1 VSGFSNEAFVLGR
14 AGVAVGD
21 GVEVADGSGARRWAA
36 VTGASSGI
44 GAAFARALS
53 AEGYG
58 VLLVARGGTA
68 LAAVAAGLPGPTE
81 VLPADLATSA
91 DLARVEARL
100 ARPGEGRI
108 GLLVNNAATGQ
119 WGPFA
124 EQSPEELAE
133 TITVNATAAARLAR
147 AVLPEMVAAGEGGLI
162 TVSSPAGARPSPWLA
177 AYGATKAFLDA
188 LDVSLRA
195 ELAAVGCAVTVT
207 TVWPGWTRTRFH
219 QRLGQDVDHVPAD
232 WWVSADTVACEVL
245 RRHRLGHDTV
255 RVPEPTLRQ
264 WVIDE
269 ARRVRREL
277 PATVKAPMQTLARYT
292 RRLAC

>member
-1 VSGFSNEAFVLGR
+1 ME
-14 AGVAVGD
+14 D
-21 GVEVADGSGARRWAA
+21 GVEGADTSGSRRWAA

-58 VLLVARGGTA
+58 VLLVARDGTA

-81 VLPADLATSA
+81 VLAADLATTA

-108 GLLVNNAATGQ
+108 RLLVNNAATGH

-124 EQSPEELAE
+124 EQSPEQLAE

-147 AVLPEMVAAGEGGLI
+147 AVLPGMVVAGEGGLI
-162 TVSSPAGARPSPWLA
+162 TVSSPAGARPSPLLA
-177 AYGATKAFLDA
+177 AYGASKAFLDA

-195 ELAAVGCAVTVT
+195 ELAAVGSAVTVT

-219 QRLGQDVDHVPAD
+219 ERLGQDVRSVPAQR
-232 WWVSADTVACEVL
+232 WVSAETVACEVL
-245 RRHRLGHDTV
+245 RGHRLGHHTV

-264 WVIDE
+264 WMIDE

-277 PATVKAPMQTLARYT
+277 PATVKTPMQALARYT